1 MYADRRW
8 VIICAAG
15 CLSAAGALPFN
26 FAPVIFGSAADT
38 FGFQPHEIGYMNS
51 LFLFMFAIS
60 IIATYWLQS
69 RINWHSIMYAGP
81 VLGAAAMVAMNS
93 TSSVGHWYI
102 GWAVVGLCFGPV
114 FSIVVPILARLEDS
128 ASAFGGKLALETGI
142 PAFMLLLFPILVV
155 PKYGYSGVAVGSLIA
170 LMLMAAS
177 AKWIPRESAQ
187 PDSAIMSLN
196 DASPETQNTGRR
208 AVMIWVGI
216 ATICIY
222 FGGQISTWIFVERSA
237 KILEY
242 GDAGI
247 GLLLFLGK
255 AGAMVGAIV
264 AMALGS
270 RLGRR
275 FPHWLSFAVLITG
288 QLSLLTAPSYAVF
301 MTGAFLFEFGWA
313 FLVPYLM
320 ADIGDLDLT
329 GKLIIFVP
337 AAQALGGAYGPALAG
352 NIVTATDYTNVFVF
366 GMVTAVVCV
375 VVFSFISNT
384 VHRQVMV
391 KTERANI

>member
-38 FGFQPHEIGYMNS
+38 FAFQPHEIGYMNS

-60 IIATYWLQS
+60 IVATYWLQA
-69 RINWHSIMYAGP
+69 RINWHSIMYTGP
-81 VLGAAAMVAMNS
+81 ILGGVAMVAMSS
-93 TSSVGHWYI
+93 TPAVEHWYV
-102 GWAVVGLCFGPV
+102 GWAIVGLCFGPV
-114 FSIVVPILARLEDS
+114 FSIVVPVLARLEDS

-187 PDSAIMSLN
+187 PDASTIPSD
-196 DASPETQNTGRR
+196 DALLETKNTGSR
-208 AVMIWVGI
+208 AVVIWVGI
-216 ATICIY
+216 LTICIY

-270 RLGRR
+270 KLGRR

-288 QLSLLTAPSYAVF
+288 QLSLLTAPSYVAF

-320 ADIGDLDLT
+320 ADIGDLDRT

-352 NIVTATDYTNVFVF
+352 NIVTSTDYTNVYIF

-375 VVFSFISNT
+375 IVFSFISNQ
-384 VHRQVMV
+384 VHRQVMA
-391 KTERANI
+391 KI

>member
-1 MYADRRW
+1 MHADNRW

-38 FGFQPHEIGYMNS
+38 FAFQPNEIGYMNS
-51 LFLFMFAIS
+51 LFLFMFAVS
-60 IIATYWLQS
+60 IIATYWLQE

-81 VLGAAAMVAMNS
+81 ILGGATMVAMNY
-93 TSSVGHWYI
+93 TPSVEYWYL
-102 GWAVVGLCFGPV
+102 GWAVVGVCFGPV

-155 PKYGYSGVAVGSLIA
+155 PKYGYSGVAVGSLVA
-170 LMLMAAS
+170 LMLMAAT
-177 AKWIPRESAQ
+177 AKWIPRENAQ
-187 PDSAIMSLN
+187 PDSIDKVQEA
-196 DASPETQNTGRR
+196 ASPERRNTGSR

-216 ATICIY
+216 LTICIY

-237 KILEY
+237 KVLEY
-242 GDAGI
+242 GDASI

-255 AGAMVGAIV
+255 AGAMVGALV
-264 AMALGS
+264 AMGLGAKF
-270 RLGRR
+270 GRR
-275 FPHWLSFAVLITG
+275 VPHWLSFAVLLTG
-288 QLSLLTAPSYAVF
+288 QLLLLSAPSYFAF
-301 MTGAFLFEFGWA
+301 MSGAFLFEFGWA

-320 ADIGDLDLT
+320 ADVGDLDRT

-352 NIVTATDYTNVFVF
+352 NIVTTTDYTNVFIF
-366 GMVTAVVCV
+366 GIVTATICV
-375 VVFSFISNT
+375 VVFSVISKQ
-384 VHRQVMV
+384 VQAQVMG
-391 KTERANI
+391 KA